1 MVTNAAV
8 FFVSLLAA
16 LAVTRQLIF
25 YAHKSGMLDTPN
37 ARSSHTKPT
46 PRGGGV
52 GICVGLAAGLI
63 VAQLAGAPM
72 PPWQLLAA
80 LAAVAALG
88 YWDDRARGLPA
99 RLRMALQIACAAVV
113 VWRLGPLE
121 YLPLPEPLDVPLGL
135 LAWPLTITWIV
146 AVLNL
151 YNFLDGID
159 GFAGLQGAVAGL
171 GFAVLPVPDE
181 VRVLGLAAAGACLGF
196 LRWNWHPAKIFMGDV
211 GSTMLGFLYASAPLL
226 LEPGRKSQGI
236 IWSALLLWFFLADGT
251 FTILRRLSRGE
262 KIWEAHR
269 SHLYQRLVQTGLKHS
284 QVSGRVGLLMMALGS
299 TTVFL
304 AWTGVSFGL
313 TLALA
318 SGAMAFI
325 LYWAWVCA
333 REKRVSG

>member
-1 MVTNAAV
+1 MAA
-8 FFVSLLAA
+8 
-16 LAVTRQLIF
+16 
-25 YAHKSGMLDTPN
+25 K
-37 ARSSHTKPT
+37 
-46 PRGGGV
+46 
-52 GICVGLAAGLI
+52 AAGTAL
-63 VAQLAGAPM
+63 
-72 PPWQLLAA
+72 PPWPLLAA

-99 RLRMALQIACAAVV
+99 RLRMALQIAAAAVV
-113 VWRLGPLE
+113 AWRLGPLE
-121 YLPLPEPLDVPLGL
+121 YLPLPEPLDVPIGWFG
-135 LAWPLTITWIV
+135 WPLTIIWIV

-171 GFAVLPVPDE
+171 GFAVLPVPGE

-236 IWSALLLWFFLADGT
+236 IWCALLLWFFLADGT

-269 SHLYQRLVQTGLKHS
+269 SHLYQRLVQTGMKHS
-284 QVSGRVGLLMMALGS
+284 EVSARVGLLMTALGAI
-299 TTVFL
+299 TVLL
-304 AWTGVSFGL
+304 AWSGVSFGL
-313 TLALA
+313 TVALA
-318 SGAMAFI
+318 AGAMAFAM
-325 LYWAWVCA
+325 YWAWVCV
-333 REKRVSG
+333 REKRISG